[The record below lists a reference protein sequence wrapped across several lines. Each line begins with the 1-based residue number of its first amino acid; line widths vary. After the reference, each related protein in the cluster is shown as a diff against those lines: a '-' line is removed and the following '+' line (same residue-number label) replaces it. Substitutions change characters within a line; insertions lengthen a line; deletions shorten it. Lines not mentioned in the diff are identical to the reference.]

1 MDMCEKT
8 FDNIQDAIKQ
18 ALTKASGCG
27 EDMNVTDIHMQ
38 PEQSSGMFR
47 IYDDEDNLLAETCI
61 EEWKDCNSDNFTEI
75 AAEASRKA
83 IDKIKSCGF
92 LDSLKIMK
100 PYYFVLVDE
109 NKETL
114 KDIDLIDDDKI
125 MLGEGLLEGLDK
137 ELDEFLENLLKD

>member
-8 FDNIQDAIKQ
+8 LDSIQDAIKQ
-18 ALTKASGCG
+18 ALTKASGCE

-38 PEQSSGMFR
+38 PEQCSGMFR
-47 IYDDEDNLLAETCI
+47 IYDDEDNLLAETYI
-61 EEWKDCNSDNFTEI
+61 EEWKDYESDDFVEVVT
-75 AAEASRKA
+75 AATRKA
-83 IDKIKSCGF
+83 IEKIKSCGF
-92 LDSLKIMK
+92 LDNVKIMK

-125 MLGEGLLEGLDK
+125 MLGEGLLKGLDK